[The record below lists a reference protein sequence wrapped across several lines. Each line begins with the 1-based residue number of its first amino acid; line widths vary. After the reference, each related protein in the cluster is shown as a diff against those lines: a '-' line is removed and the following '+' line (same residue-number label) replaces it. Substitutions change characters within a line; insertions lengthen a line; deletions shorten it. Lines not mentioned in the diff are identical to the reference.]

1 MNGKP
6 KTLWASVTVSEK
18 KMFSKGTTQCG
29 VPADGRPDAPAD
41 FMSLGVWTS
50 AHYTVY

>member
-1 MNGKP
+1 MNGPKHFEHQLLYQK
-6 KTLWASVTVSEK
+6 KTL
-18 KMFSKGTTQCG
+18 FSKGTTQCG